1 MLDQLQQPQRTN
13 QFQDEVL
20 PSESYLAIEQS
31 PALSGSAQIVG
42 AKNAVLVIMTSLL
55 LADGTSELSNVPDS
69 EDVHQ
74 MMKLLEELGAQIS
87 FYPDKNLLLVN
98 TSTVNKYRISAEI
111 MKKMRASVL
120 VLGPLLAR
128 LGRAEIAMPGGDQ
141 IGTRPIDIHLKNL
154 VRMGAHVQVD
164 GEMLYANATNLEAKT
179 LTLDYPSVGAT
190 ENLLMAAAATPGT
203 TRIINAA
210 LEPEVLDL
218 IEVLKKMGA
227 QITIE
232 PPMNIVI
239 TGTMNLK
246 PIEHT
251 IMYDRLEVGSLLL
264 AAAITGGQVHLPQ
277 ANPAVLDVFL
287 LKLQEMGHRVV
298 TGLPAQPIPQQTDPL
313 AARVLPQQ
321 NVSKDA
327 SAQPSGIFFKATKTP
342 RAVSFTTMPYPG
354 FPTDLQPM
362 MMAAQCLAEGTST
375 VHETVYENR
384 FLHVRELQKMGA
396 NITIDGNRAKIIGV
410 EKLYG
415 AHVIATDI
423 RASCALV
430 LAGLAAEGK
439 TIMTGVHHFKRG
451 YQAFEQK
458 LAALGAKIALKH

>member
-1 MLDQLQQPQRTN
+1 MLDQLQSHRTN
-13 QFQDEVL
+13 QFHEDVL
-20 PSESYLAIEQS
+20 PSESYIAIEQS
-31 PALSGSAQIVG
+31 PSLAGQANIVG

-55 LADGTSELSNVPDS
+55 LTDGTSELSNVPDS

-87 FYPDKNLLLVN
+87 FYPEKNLLLVN
-98 TSTVNKYRISAEI
+98 TSTVNKYRISAEV

-128 LGRAEIAMPGGDQ
+128 FGRAEIAMPGGDQ
-141 IGTRPIDIHLKNL
+141 IGVRPIDIHLKNL
-154 VRMGAHVQVD
+154 IRMGAQVTAD

-218 IEVLKKMGA
+218 IAVLKKMGA

-277 ANPAVLDVFL
+277 ADPTVLDVFL
-287 LKLQEMGHRVV
+287 LKLQEMGHRIS
-298 TGLPAQPIPQQTDPL
+298 TEQ
-313 AARVLPQQ
+313 
-321 NVSKDA
+321 
-327 SAQPSGIFFKATKTP
+327 GIFFKATKTP

-354 FPTDLQPM
+354 FPTDLQPV
-362 MMAAQCLAEGTST
+362 MMAALCLAEGTST

-396 NITIDGNRAKIIGV
+396 NITIEGSRAKIIGV

-458 LAALGAKIALKH
+458 LAALGARISLKQ